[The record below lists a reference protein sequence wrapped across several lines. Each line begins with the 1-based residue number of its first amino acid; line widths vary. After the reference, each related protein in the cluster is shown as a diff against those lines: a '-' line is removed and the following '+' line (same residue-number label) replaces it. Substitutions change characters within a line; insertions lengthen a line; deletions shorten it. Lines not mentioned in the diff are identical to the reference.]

1 MKRKDVCKKNLTD
14 TPCESNV
21 NTVAEELALPENIV
35 NYPTLKKL
43 KLIKKSL
50 YQKNDSVMNK
60 NKQIKLIHHCF
71 FVFATLKYNTD

>member
-35 NYPTLKKL
+35 NCPTLKKL

-50 YQKNDSVMNK
+50 YQKNDSAMNK
-60 NKQIKLIHHCF
+60 NKQIKYSPPL
-71 FVFATLKYNTD
+71 